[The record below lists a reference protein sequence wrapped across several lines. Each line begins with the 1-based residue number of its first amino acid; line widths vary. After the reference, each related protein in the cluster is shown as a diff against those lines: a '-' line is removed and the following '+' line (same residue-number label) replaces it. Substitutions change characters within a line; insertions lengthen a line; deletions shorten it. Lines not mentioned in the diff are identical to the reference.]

1 MTPGSGRRPTTPSTP
16 HRQRPDVVA
25 PAAAGDTRAPAQA
38 PRRSASAAPVPP
50 RSTAAGESRPV
61 ATTARPRRKRH
72 LLRNSVIALLLI
84 VVLVVGGTWRW
95 VESRLIHVDAL
106 SGAADTPGE
115 TYLIVGS
122 DSRDGWLDDGTEG
135 ARTDTIMLL
144 HKPVNGQ
151 VALLSIPRD
160 SWVDIPGNGSGKI
173 NASFAWGG
181 APLLVQTVEQLTG
194 LTIDHYVEV
203 GFTGVVDIVD
213 AVGGVEL
220 CYDSDVNDEKSELN
234 WTAGCHVADG
244 ATALAFSRMRY
255 SDPLGDIGRTQRQQQ
270 VMSAVASAIL
280 SPSILLNPFAAH
292 RVADV
297 GLNAFRVDDDTHAL
311 DLAQAALTFHSAIG
325 GDAVTGTPP
334 ISTIDYRVDGQS
346 AVLLDADQ
354 APEFWQQIMN
364 GEIAAGTQVGGLP

>member
-1 MTPGSGRRPTTPSTP
+1 M
-16 HRQRPDVVA
+16 
-25 PAAAGDTRAPAQA
+25 
-38 PRRSASAAPVPP
+38 PP

-61 ATTARPRRKRH
+61 ATTAGPRRKRH

-95 VESRLIHVDAL
+95 VESRLIHGDAL

-144 HKPVNGQ
+144 HKPVNGP

-270 VMSAVASAIL
+270 VMSAVVSAIL

-292 RVADV
+292 HVADV

-311 DLAQAALTFHSAIG
+311 DLAQAALAFHSALG
-325 GDAVTGTPP
+325 GGAVTGTPP
-334 ISTIDYRVDGQS
+334 IATIDYRVDGQS